1 MSEVAL
7 GGVKTAEAVEP
18 ASSRVASLADSVLA
32 PAADLRPRLLGDF
45 GVAPISMATSPLVSA
60 VLAAAGFFER
70 EPREDD
76 FAITVSDSASATG
89 RSLVAGFAD
98 LAEVFDAALG
108 AVALGAA
115 FLAADTA
122 GFRVAE
128 VFGFETGLDAAS
140 SGSETGAFESL
151 LFTISGVL
159 QAA

>member
-18 ASSRVASLADSVLA
+18 ASSRVVSLAVSVLA

-45 GVAPISMATSPLVSA
+45 GVAAISMSTSPLVSA
-60 VLAAAGFFER
+60 VLSAAGFFER

-76 FAITVSDSASATG
+76 FAITVSESDSATG
-89 RSLVAGFAD
+89 SLVAGFAD

-115 FLAADTA
+115 FFAADAA
-122 GFRVAE
+122 GFRVAKAFALE
-128 VFGFETGLDAAS
+128 AGFELVS
-140 SGSETGAFESL
+140 SEFETGAFESL
-151 LFTISGVL
+151 LVTISGVL